1 MEDILQKIFENVVNA
16 RDLIGEIQN
25 TKTTDSLKKLH
36 TAYNELFKITEIIE
50 DYKKS
55 EKDGYI

>member
-1 MEDILQKIFENVVNA
+1 MEDILQKIFENIVNA

-36 TAYNELFKITEIIE
+36 KAYDHLCIAKNVIE
-50 DYKKS
+50 NYKES
-55 EKDGYI
+55 EKSGGN

>member
-1 MEDILQKIFENVVNA
+1 MEEILQKIFTYTENA
-16 RDLIGEIQN
+16 KILIGEIEDTN
-25 TKTTDSLKKLH
+25 TTDSLKKLH
-36 TAYNELFKITEIIE
+36 KAYNELFKITEIIE